1 MKIQLEMIAA
11 HTYTV
16 YDVYQLALK
25 REEDLKFRVSRR
37 PSSQIGSTFSNKTTS
52 KPLNTSNFK
61 TSNHVNGGGNTQQTS
76 NVAHKNGNK
85 GKTSMSIRD
94 KKVDMI
100 LLCFE
105 CTGHGHYVVVVCQS
119 NGLHFLC

>member
-1 MKIQLEMIAA
+1 MNSE
-11 HTYTV
+11 
-16 YDVYQLALK
+16 
-25 REEDLKFRVSRR
+25 
-37 PSSQIGSTFSNKTTS
+37 GSNQKA
-52 KPLNTSNFK
+52 
-61 TSNHVNGGGNTQQTS
+61 S
-76 NVAHKNGNK
+76 NVPNRDTNK

-119 NGLHFLC
+119 NALHFLC